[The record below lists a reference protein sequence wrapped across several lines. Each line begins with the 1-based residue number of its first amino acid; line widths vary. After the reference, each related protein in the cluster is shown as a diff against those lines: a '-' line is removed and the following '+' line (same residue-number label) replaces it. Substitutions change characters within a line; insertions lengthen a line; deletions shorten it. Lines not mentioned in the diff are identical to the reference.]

1 MTAPR
6 TNEIL
11 PPEPRQ
17 RRNASEE
24 VVVSVSRR
32 AKTMQ
37 ASPIRKLA
45 ALAEARKKKGIR
57 VFHLNIG
64 QPDLPTPGA
73 VFKAIHDLNLQT
85 LAYAPSNGL
94 PEAISAWKA
103 YLAHHGIYFDENEI
117 IVTSGGSEA
126 IVFAMC
132 SVCDTDDEIIV
143 FEPFYTNYNGFAGI
157 ANVKLHPVP
166 LSIATGFHLPGI
178 EVIEKHIN
186 PKTKAILIC
195 NPNNPTGTIYTREEL
210 QRLVTLSQRHNLF
223 LLSDEVY
230 REFAYD
236 AEAISVADFPE
247 IRDRAI
253 LLDSCSKRFNVCG
266 ARIGALASHN
276 SDVVQAALKFGMA
289 RLSVASIEQLALVP
303 LLTAPGQ
310 YTKPIVEEFRKRRDI
325 VYEGLKSI
333 PGVTFY
339 KPEGAFYIIIGLPI
353 DDADDFSR
361 WLIEEFDDRKQTV
374 LLAPANG
381 FYAGPGKGKN
391 EVRLAFMLK
400 AEDLQRSLVI
410 LRLALEAYNS
420 PKARLSPKDVG
431 GQADS

>member
-1 MTAPR
+1 MAIAKTD
-6 TNEIL
+6 EVL
-11 PPEPRQ
+11 PPESRQ
-17 RRNASEE
+17 RREAGK
-24 VVVSVSRR
+24 VSVSRR

-45 ALAEARKKKGIR
+45 MLAEARKKEGIK
-57 VFHLNIG
+57 VYHLNIG
-64 QPDLPTPGA
+64 QPDLPTPDA
-73 VFKAIHDLNLQT
+73 VFRAIHDLNLQN

-94 PEAISAWKA
+94 PQAISAWKT
-103 YLAHHGIYFDENEI
+103 YFAHHGIHFEENEI

-126 IVFAMC
+126 IIFAMC

-157 ANVKLHPVP
+157 ANVRLHPIP
-166 LSIATGFHLPGI
+166 LSIKTGFHLPGI
-178 EVIEKHIN
+178 EVIERHIT

-195 NPNNPTGTIYTREEL
+195 NPNNPTGTIYAPDEL
-210 QRLVTLSQRHNLF
+210 QRLIILSERYNLF
-223 LLSDEVY
+223 LMSDEVY

-236 AEAISVADFPE
+236 AEAISVMDFPE

-266 ARIGALASHN
+266 ARIGAIASHN
-276 SDVVQAALKFGMA
+276 EDVIQAALKFGMA

-303 LLTAPGQ
+303 LLAAPQQ
-310 YTKPIVEEFRKRRDI
+310 YTRPIVEEFRKRRDI
-325 VYEGLKSI
+325 VHEGLKSI

-339 KPEGAFYIIIGLPI
+339 RPEGAFYIIIGLPV
-353 DDADDFSR
+353 DDADHFAR
-361 WLIEEFDDRKQTV
+361 WLIEEFDNNKETV

-381 FYAGPGKGKN
+381 FYASPEKGKN

-400 AEDLQRSLVI
+400 AEDLKRSLTI
-410 LRLALEAYNS
+410 LRLALETYN
-420 PKARLSPKDVG
+420 PP
-431 GQADS
+431 QTDS